1 MKKAKSLSKKLVYVL
16 LILMTILPSLMQ
28 TVSLAVTDISS
39 AQVQNGGDC
48 GYHLQF
54 WDSDKSRWSYII
66 TTFAYYEQNG
76 TQYPA
81 YCLNRDLPGVGGQA
95 GLPSYQ
101 VNVNDLINDVRIW
114 RTAINGYPY
123 QSPEAMGLSN
133 KYDAF
138 VATKQSIYCILYG
151 TDPNT
156 YYQGGDDRGV
166 AIKNAI
172 VNLVN
177 IGRNG
182 TQTPSNTS
190 VSVDKVGNFVE
201 DGECY
206 VQEYRVNSPVETS
219 QYVITATN
227 GLPSGSQITNMSN
240 NAQSVFGGGEHFK
253 VRVPKT
259 NLTQDLNAVI
269 ALQAKCR
276 YYPVFYGA
284 TTIPGTQNYLL
295 TYDPFGDVGGV
306 ANLNIKVEG
315 KIDLSKL
322 SADNNIWTG
331 TLKGQGVANAIYV
344 IKNSSGATVKEI
356 KTGNNGEL
364 TVTLPVGSYTIEESV
379 SPNYFIKDN
388 NVYSFTIAHHGDNA
402 TVNIKEN
409 VVKGGFF
416 SARKKA
422 SLNNVWTGHKVGDPV
437 AGAIYG
443 IFKKDGTLVA
453 QNKSDKDGVIF
464 NKYKLELGDYYLQ
477 EIEPAPHFQ
486 LDATKHEFTVRE
498 NEEKIELEVKNRSV
512 EGGYVNIFK
521 SAGGNNLWT
530 GTVEGE
536 GVANATYRI
545 ESLTVDGWYI
555 DVTTNSEGKIIEKQ
569 FTSDNIELLL
579 GKYKIYEIS
588 SPERMEIK

>member
-1 MKKAKSLSKKLVYVL
+1 M
-16 LILMTILPSLMQ
+16 
-28 TVSLAVTDISS
+28 
-39 AQVQNGGDC
+39 
-48 GYHLQF
+48 
-54 WDSDKSRWSYII
+54 
-66 TTFAYYEQNG
+66 
-76 TQYPA
+76 
-81 YCLNRDLPGVGGQA
+81 
-95 GLPSYQ
+95 
-101 VNVNDLINDVRIW
+101 
-114 RTAINGYPY
+114 
-123 QSPEAMGLSN
+123 
-133 KYDAF
+133 
-138 VATKQSIYCILYG
+138 
-151 TDPNT
+151 
-156 YYQGGDDRGV
+156 
-166 AIKNAI
+166 
-172 VNLVN
+172 
-177 IGRNG
+177 
-182 TQTPSNTS
+182 
-190 VSVDKVGNFVE
+190 
-201 DGECY
+201 
-206 VQEYRVNSPVETS
+206 
-219 QYVITATN
+219 
-227 GLPSGSQITNMSN
+227 
-240 NAQSVFGGGEHFK
+240 
-253 VRVPKT
+253 
-259 NLTQDLNAVI
+259 
-269 ALQAKCR
+269 
-276 YYPVFYGA
+276 
-284 TTIPGTQNYLL
+284 
-295 TYDPFGDVGGV
+295 
-306 ANLNIKVEG
+306 
-315 KIDLSKL
+315 SKL

-331 TLKGQGVANAIYV
+331 TLKGQGVANATYV

-379 SPNYFIKDN
+379 SPDYFIKDN

-437 AGAIYG
+437 AGATYG

-477 EIEPAPHFQ
+477 ELEPAPHFQ
-486 LDATKHEFTVRE
+486 LDTTKHEFTIKE

-512 EGGYVNIFK
+512 PGGYVNIFK

-555 DVTTNSEGKIIEKQ
+555 DVTTNNEGKIIEKE